1 MTTLTLKIPETMDGE
16 LAALANR
23 QGVSKSALVRKAVS
37 ALLSQEQEP
46 QEGSFLALAEDLAG
60 CLEGP
65 EDLSCHKR
73 HLDGYG
79 Q

>member
-16 LAALANR
+16 LGALAHR
-23 QGVSKSALVRKAVS
+23 QGMSKSALVRKAVS
-37 ALLSQEQEP
+37 ALLSREHKP
-46 QEGSFLALAEDLAG
+46 RKGSFLTQAEDLAG
-60 CLEGP
+60 CVEGP
-65 EDLSCHKR
+65 EDLSCHER